1 MAWTLLADID
11 ALAASL
17 RERLLSES
25 ARDRPE
31 DVEGRIRAPVEREAA
46 LRDTGARE
54 ALDG

>member
-1 MAWTLLADID
+1 MDPVADID